1 MNKERTGLCVRQT
14 KHIRDPL

>member
-1 MNKERTGLCVRQT
+1 MNKERTGLCIRQT